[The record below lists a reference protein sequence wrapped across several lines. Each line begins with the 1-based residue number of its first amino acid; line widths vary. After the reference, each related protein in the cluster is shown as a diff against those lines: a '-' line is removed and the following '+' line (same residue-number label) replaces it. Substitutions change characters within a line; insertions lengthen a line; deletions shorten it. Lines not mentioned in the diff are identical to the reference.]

1 LIDNPGNAAADTYGR
16 LYEVGKFYEIKDK
29 DNKTTALFKVT
40 AAMAM
45 ERSIT
50 MEVIIGH
57 ARMNGTRKLVELKGR
72 INQCSY
78 SEKELVV
85 KRIEAKDDI
94 DYETLIKFGLDKQT
108 FAELHD
114 TLKNKTMG
122 TRIIET
128 GVRLKYM
135 MVTQTRMVI
144 TVLFP

>member
-1 LIDNPGNAAADTYGR
+1 
-16 LYEVGKFYEIKDK
+16 
-29 DNKTTALFKVT
+29 
-40 AAMAM
+40 
-45 ERSIT
+45 

-114 TLKNKTMG
+114 TLKKKTMG

-144 TVLFP
+144 TVLFSLTPATSLSKNVFFLNILSLIGMAGQGGL